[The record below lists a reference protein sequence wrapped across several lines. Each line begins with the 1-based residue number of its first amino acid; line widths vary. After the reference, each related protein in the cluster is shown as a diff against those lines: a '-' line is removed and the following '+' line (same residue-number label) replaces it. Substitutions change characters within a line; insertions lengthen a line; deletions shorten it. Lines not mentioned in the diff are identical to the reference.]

1 MDVDQNHERQLL
13 RLDAQSK
20 LDADNNEQLTEYNK
34 IIEES
39 AVVESAIEGLCDS
52 QPVDSDYWK
61 ALDSCLKDPLMSF
74 VYVRKYESL
83 GKKDPIDPDFKLCT
97 NRGKSGPAQSGELN
111 ALKQAFDCRVAPVV
125 LKKPTPKQLPKPSNN
140 RCSDMVRITSQ
151 VSGFTDPSYVK
162 ASSCLSDSAW
172 IELVKTTFCDQ
183 QHNMQDIGN
192 GVFCQVHYDR
202 ADKMQMLLTGIF
214 VNHVSN

>member
-1 MDVDQNHERQLL
+1 MEGVLVNHVDQNHECQLL

-74 VYVRKYESL
+74 VHVRKY
-83 GKKDPIDPDFKLCT
+83 
-97 NRGKSGPAQSGELN
+97 
-111 ALKQAFDCRVAPVV
+111 V
-125 LKKPTPKQLPKPSNN
+125 
-140 RCSDMVRITSQ
+140 
-151 VSGFTDPSYVK
+151 
-162 ASSCLSDSAW
+162 
-172 IELVKTTFCDQ
+172 
-183 QHNMQDIGN
+183 
-192 GVFCQVHYDR
+192 
-202 ADKMQMLLTGIF
+202 
-214 VNHVSN
+214 